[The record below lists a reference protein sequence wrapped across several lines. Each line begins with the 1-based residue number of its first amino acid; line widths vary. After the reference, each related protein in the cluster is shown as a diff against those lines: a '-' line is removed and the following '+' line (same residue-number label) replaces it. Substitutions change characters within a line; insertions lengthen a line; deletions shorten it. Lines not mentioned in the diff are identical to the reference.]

1 MRIHLAVLGAA
12 MISIAIV
19 APEPVSA
26 QQDARVTANK
36 SIVDQKKLLVENLAF
51 RSVAAKT
58 IAESG
63 DSEAIEALKKAKSL
77 IEEAK
82 AAGDGGQYKEADDK
96 LNEALKLI
104 NDQSRRLTL
113 NTVGSERDKVLF
125 ERRRHAVETFLKAY
139 ERVSSDPKAD
149 SSEMPKEHT
158 TWIAEKLAEAD
169 ALAAKGTY
177 DKAQEPL
184 EAAYERTRGL
194 IRTMRAGQTLTRSL
208 NFATAEEEYRYELK
222 RNDSHFALLE
232 FAIVEKNPSGSI
244 IERINQSRDDAHK
257 VRDEAEAKAKDGD
270 FPNAITQLNSSTKIL
285 LQAIRMSGIYVP
297 G

>member
-1 MRIHLAVLGAA
+1 MRNSLALLCAAILG
-12 MISIAIV
+12 IATF
-19 APEPVSA
+19 ASEPVSA

-63 DSEAIEALKKAKSL
+63 DSEAIEALKMAKSL

-82 AAGDGGQYKEADDK
+82 VAGDGGQYKDADNK
-96 LNEALKLI
+96 LNDALKLI
-104 NDQSRRLTL
+104 NDHARRLTL
-113 NTVGSERDKVLF
+113 NAVGSERDKALF
-125 ERRRHAVETFLKAY
+125 ARRRHAVETFLKAY
-139 ERVSSDPKAD
+139 ERVSSDPGAD
-149 SSEMPKEHT
+149 SSQMPKEHT

-169 ALAAKGTY
+169 AFAAKGMH
-177 DKAQEPL
+177 DKAQQPL
-184 EAAYERTRGL
+184 EAAYERTREL
-194 IRTMRAGQTLTRSL
+194 IRTMRAGQILTRSL
-208 NFATAEEEYRYELK
+208 NFATAKEEYRYELK

-232 FAIVEKNPSGSI
+232 FAIIEKNPVGSVI
-244 IERINQSRDDAHK
+244 GRIHESRDQARK
-257 VRDEAEAKAKDGD
+257 VRGEAEAKAKAGD
-270 FPNAITQLNSSTKIL
+270 YPAAIAELNSSTQML